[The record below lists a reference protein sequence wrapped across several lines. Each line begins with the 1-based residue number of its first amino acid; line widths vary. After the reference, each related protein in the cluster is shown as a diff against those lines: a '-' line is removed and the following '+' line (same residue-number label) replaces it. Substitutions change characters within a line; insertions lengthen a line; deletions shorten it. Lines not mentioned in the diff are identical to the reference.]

1 MKICVYGISKNEE
14 KFVKRWAES
23 AKDADLILLADT
35 GSTDR
40 TCEIAKEFGVDLH
53 HICITPWRFDHA
65 RNASLALV
73 PRDMD
78 VCISLDVDEVLEEG
92 WREEIEARWAEGTTR
107 LRYQFYWGH
116 GKQFQHEKIH
126 ARHGYYWHHP
136 CHEIPRADGRLTEV
150 FAYTN
155 KLLVSH
161 YPDETKSRGQYL
173 DLLKLSVEEDP
184 YCPRNAWYYAREL
197 YYYRRWDEAI
207 ERIEKYLAMPNSLWK
222 AERSYAMRV
231 MSECY
236 DAKGNRQ
243 AAEEWLHRAA
253 VEDPSARESWIALS
267 DLTGKQRRWEESF
280 AYATK
285 ALSITNRIYV
295 YTSDPNAWGWKP
307 HDLAAI
313 AAYRLGL
320 KEIALKQGEIA
331 LLFAPD
337 DDRLKSN
344 MDWYLK
350 LNAEENPVV
359 QLIAAE

>member
-1 MKICVYGISKNEE
+1 MKICVYGISKNEQL
-14 KFVKRWAES
+14 FVKRWAES

-35 GSTDR
+35 GSTDD
-40 TCEIAKEFGVDLH
+40 TCKIAAECGVDLH

-65 RNASLALV
+65 RNVSLALI
-73 PRDMD
+73 PRDID

-92 WREEIEARWAEGTTR
+92 WREEIERLWEVGKTTR

-126 ARHGYYWHHP
+126 GRHGYFWKHP
-136 CHEIPRADGRLTEV
+136 CHEVPVLDGRVTEV
-150 FAYTN
+150 SAHTD

-161 YPDETKSRGQYL
+161 YPDDTKSRGQYL

-207 ERIEKYLAMPNSLWK
+207 ERINKYLAMPNSLWK

-236 DAKGNRQ
+236 NAKGDKQ
-243 AAEEWLHRAA
+243 AAEEWLHKAA
-253 VEDPSARESWIALS
+253 VEDPSARESWIALA
-267 DLTGKQRRWEESF
+267 DLMGNQHRWEESF

-285 ALSITNRIYV
+285 ALSITHRVYV
-295 YTSDPNAWGWKP
+295 YTSDPNAWGYRP
-307 HDLAAI
+307 YDLAAI

-320 KEIALKQGEIA
+320 FDIAIKHGKTA
-331 LLFAPD
+331 LELAPD
-337 DDRLKSN
+337 DERLRDN
-344 MDWYLK
+344 LDWYLGK
-350 LNAEENPVV
+350 K
-359 QLIAAE
+359 